1 MKLALIKRVL
11 RIALPIARG
20 AHRIVLEQTVKYD
33 AENYAKEMTKALNEY
48 AKESLTFQ
56 CDCPDCVEERKGLTA
71 KTPSKVILQ

>member
-48 AKESLTFQ
+48 AKVQ
-56 CDCPDCVEERKGLTA
+56 CDCPECVEERKGLTA
-71 KTPSKVILQ
+71 KTPSKTILQ